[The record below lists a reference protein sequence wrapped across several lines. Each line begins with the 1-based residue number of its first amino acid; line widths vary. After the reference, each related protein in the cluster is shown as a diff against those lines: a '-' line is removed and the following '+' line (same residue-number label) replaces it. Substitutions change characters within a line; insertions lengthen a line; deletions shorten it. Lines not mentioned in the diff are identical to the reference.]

1 MLSSATLANIQI
13 EMIDYTALYDESD
26 IEDDVTEFEDFCPR
40 CDGSGEGL
48 YDGSSCGLCGGSG
61 HYLERS

>member
-1 MLSSATLANIQI
+1 
-13 EMIDYTALYDESD
+13 MIDYAALYDESD
-26 IEDDVTEFEDFCPR
+26 NEDYLTDAEDFCPR

-61 HYLERS
+61 HYREKR